1 MVVDARTG
9 HNRINHTSKFI
20 PLYDIRSIHG
30 NNDVVPQVVCKTSAL
45 NKYRR
50 NKMAEQKQETKPL
63 SRSER
68 EAQIKDKA
76 GLVIVVM
83 ALFMAITTYFANSY
97 SGAVMKNMLK
107 ATDTYAFYQS
117 KSIKQSIAEGQLD
130 EAKQRNDKAK
140 IEKLEAKIDR
150 YESDPKSGE
159 GKKELLAKARAF
171 EEARDNASKHSPWL
185 TFASMAFQLAIVLL
199 SASIIAV
206 NNNMYKASLGVAVIG
221 MILLSQGIWLWF

>member
-1 MVVDARTG
+1 MTEE
-9 HNRINHTSKFI
+9 K
-20 PLYDIRSIHG
+20 
-30 NNDVVPQVVCKTSAL
+30 
-45 NKYRR
+45 
-50 NKMAEQKQETKPL
+50 KPL

-97 SGAVMKNMLK
+97 SGAVLKNMLK

-117 KSIKQSIAEGQLD
+117 KSIKQSIAEGQIEETKDPKRKEML
-130 EAKQRNDKAK
+130 QAK
-140 IEKLEAKIDR
+140 IER
-150 YESDPKSGE
+150 YESDPKTGE
-159 GKKELLAKARAF
+159 GKKELLAKARGF
-171 EEARDNASKHSPWL
+171 EQARDDASKHSPWL

-206 NNNMYKASLGVAVIG
+206 NNNMYKVSLYVAGVGIF
-221 MILLSQGIWLWF
+221 LLSQGIWLWF